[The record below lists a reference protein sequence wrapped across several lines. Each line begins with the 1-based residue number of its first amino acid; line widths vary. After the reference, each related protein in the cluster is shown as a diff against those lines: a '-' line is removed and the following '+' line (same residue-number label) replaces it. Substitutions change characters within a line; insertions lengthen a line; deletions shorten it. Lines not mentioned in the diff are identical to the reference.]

1 MAAVDDL
8 VEMLDSLADRL
19 RRRLEDTAATAD
31 GRRILDQQIQA
42 LLHARNIL
50 ETQGDTP
57 EAIRASDEAFTFA
70 VRLAINHRRGK
81 RSIPTSMN

>member
-19 RRRLEDTAATAD
+19 RWRLEDTAATAD
-31 GRRILDQQIQA
+31 ERRILDQQIQA